1 MLVTLVDFRHI
12 KLMKHDEQVGEGSNS
27 LFHFEY

>member
-12 KLMKHDEQVGEGSNS
+12 KLMKHDEQVDDGSNS
-27 LFHFEY
+27 LFYFGD